1 MLTDIQIRSLRPSD
15 RVQRVR
21 DAGGLTIEVSPTG
34 RKRWRLAYRIDGRQT
49 TMLLGEYP
57 DMRLVEARHA
67 REAAKAELRAGRDPK
82 ASLVPAGKTVEVRPA
97 ANADVEPGNPTFAMV
112 AGEWFGLIAREGRA
126 AQTMRK
132 KAWFLEFLR
141 READGFV
148 DMPVRTIRP
157 KHVIAAMRVFEGR
170 GQLPAA
176 HNLRTFVSQV
186 MRYAVINEHADIDP
200 AAAVAGAVA
209 RPSSAGLQGIT
220 DRRRFGELLRACRAY
235 GGMPQTRAGLLL
247 SAYLAP
253 RSTELRGMRWDE
265 IDVGRARWNVPGAR
279 MKKKLDHVVPLP
291 RQALEVLEWIRPHTG
306 RHDLVLY
313 SGQGKRSAMLSEITF
328 NKGKRPA

>member
-1 MLTDIQIRSLRPSD
+1 
-15 RVQRVR
+15 
-21 DAGGLTIEVSPTG
+21 
-34 RKRWRLAYRIDGRQT
+34 
-49 TMLLGEYP
+49 
-57 DMRLVEARHA
+57 
-67 REAAKAELRAGRDPK
+67 
-82 ASLVPAGKTVEVRPA
+82 
-97 ANADVEPGNPTFAMV
+97 MV

-132 KAWFLEFLR
+132 KAWFLRVPAPRGGRLR
-141 READGFV
+141 RHAGPD
-148 DMPVRTIRP
+148 DPRRD
-157 KHVIAAMRVFEGR
+157 VIAAMRVFEGR

-209 RPSSAGLQGIT
+209 RPSSPGLQGIT
-220 DRRRFGELLRACRAY
+220 DRRRFGELMRACRSY

-253 RSTELRGMRWDE
+253 RNTELRGMRWDE
-265 IDVGRARWNVPGAR
+265 IDFDRARWNVPGAR
-279 MKKKLDHVVPLP
+279 MKKSLDHVVPLP

-328 NKGKRPA
+328 NNALRRIGFRREEHVHHGFRTSFSTFLNEDGWNRDWIERQLAHVEGKTVRGAYNKALYLPGRTDKTQAYADTIDGLENETGT